1 VAAVNA
7 TIRAAARKCGR
18 RPAASHRVWDC
29 AGQVTF
35 ASQVRQSRVN
45 SCNGGTLY
53 QNSAPGG
60 METMLCRSDQ
70 IRPGAA
76 RRWVD

>member
-1 VAAVNA
+1 
-7 TIRAAARKCGR
+7 
-18 RPAASHRVWDC
+18 
-29 AGQVTF
+29 VTF

-53 QNSAPGG
+53 HNSAPGR

-76 RRWVD
+76 RRWLD